1 MARALGFDAL
11 NDGMTEEPPSD
22 RVIDQRIRNR
32 IMEALATL
40 ADGNEGVRAVDP
52 SEYFE
57 SFYDWVPHRGM
68 QRPNGAVSAE
78 EQSGLSDVSKILDLA
93 CDSTPQLMTA
103 DEFIA
108 TGWPA
113 RIQPVAQQAL
123 GLMLGRGRFSE
134 DEEELEPSSR
144 LEG

>member
-1 MARALGFDAL
+1 MARALGLDAW
-11 NDGMTEEPPSD
+11 NDGMTEEQPSK
-22 RVIDQRIRNR
+22 RIIDQRIRNR

-40 ADGNEGVRAVDP
+40 ADGNEGVLAEWP
-52 SEYFE
+52 HECFE
-57 SFYDWVPHRGM
+57 SFYDWIPHGGV

-113 RIQPVAQQAL
+113 RIQPVAQQVL

-134 DEEELEPSSR
+134 DEEQEPSSA
-144 LEG
+144 LE